1 MRKNLNKIILLAA
14 VCLMVSSNNLAQ
26 EVTDLSGLIGRV
38 LSENYQIKIVRNE
51 ALQAANNNTLGNA
64 GFLPHVNAEGN
75 NWSATNNTQQEL
87 FDGSTRGGDNV
98 KSKVL
103 SGYVE
108 ANWTIFD
115 GFRMFGQRDKLSL
128 LEQMGTIDARY
139 FMAQTV
145 ADISVAYY
153 QLIREINLLDNLKKT
168 VGVSRFRYLL
178 EEKRRQVGSGT
189 TLGYNLALV
198 DYHTDSLMAIEQAQV
213 IKSLQIQMNRLAR
226 RDPDLAV
233 VPAER
238 ELRPAGIADRE
249 TITGMAVQAN
259 KDIKLAMIRE
269 MVAEKNVRIQQAARY
284 PEVDVYGRY
293 SYSKQTNEVGV
304 TQLNK
309 TYGRTFGITVRFNL
323 YNGGNLNKAIA
334 NEQLASENS
343 TLERQNVTEL
353 ITAEMLDNYSEYQSL
368 AKQQLLARKNVQLA
382 ERSQEIAQVQ
392 LEKGAIDGYN
402 FRQTQLSVINAQNRL
417 VQLDFLIKAL
427 EVEIERLTGQID
439 NLL

>member
-1 MRKNLNKIILLAA
+1 
-14 VCLMVSSNNLAQ
+14 
-26 EVTDLSGLIGRV
+26 
-38 LSENYQIKIVRNE
+38 
-51 ALQAANNNTLGNA
+51 
-64 GFLPHVNAEGN
+64 
-75 NWSATNNTQQEL
+75 
-87 FDGSTRGGDNV
+87 
-98 KSKVL
+98 
-103 SGYVE
+103 
-108 ANWTIFD
+108 
-115 GFRMFGQRDKLSL
+115 
-128 LEQMGTIDARY
+128 
-139 FMAQTV
+139 MAQTV

-368 AKQQLLARKNVQLA
+368 TKQQLLARKNVELA